1 MKTALFAPAK
11 ITVFHWMT
19 EFDVESKMHPFTMA
33 ILTLIVSASGFVVIG
48 PLIGFFI
55 AIPFFEGNVFDQIQN
70 IADPINHPEI
80 KVPLYVL
87 QGSATLI
94 GLALIPLVLSF
105 SIFKKGL
112 RSFFS
117 GADKDVKMFILVL
130 AITITFMAVNSAFI
144 HWNANF
150 HFPEFLNGF
159 ESWARDYEDRAEQ
172 LTKFMTQ
179 FSSTGEFV
187 LAFVVIAILPAIGE
201 EFVFRGM
208 LQPQLFRATNNIHVA
223 IWTSAIL
230 FSAFHLQFFGFVP
243 RMLLGALFGY
253 LYYWSGSLW
262 MPMFAHFVN
271 NGFSVIM
278 LYLNQKGVVNVDV
291 ESTEVVAPWPAI
303 LVFTLISGAL
313 LFYFKNFCDQK
324 KTLAN
329 GR

>member
-1 MKTALFAPAK
+1 
-11 ITVFHWMT
+11 MT
-19 EFDVESKMHPFTMA
+19 ELEAESNMHPLTMA
-33 ILTLIVSASGFVVIG
+33 ILTIVVSSFGFLLIG
-48 PLIGFFI
+48 PLLGFFL
-55 AIPFFEGNVFDQIQN
+55 AIPFFEGNLLDQLALLAN
-70 IADPINHPEI
+70 PADHPELRL
-80 KVPLYVL
+80 PLYIM

-94 GLALIPLVLSF
+94 GLALIPLILSF
-105 SIFKKGL
+105 SVFRKGL
-112 RSFFS
+112 KSFFS
-117 GADKDVKMFILVL
+117 AEIYGQMFFVVL

-144 HWNANF
+144 YWNANF
-150 HFPEFLNGF
+150 HFPEFLSGF
-159 ESWARDYEDRAEQ
+159 ETWAHEYEDRAEE

-179 FSSTGEFV
+179 FSSTGELA

-208 LQPQLFRATNNIHVA
+208 LQQQLFKASRNIHLA

-243 RMLLGALFGY
+243 RMMLGALFGY

-278 LYLNQKGVVNVDV
+278 LYLNQKGVIDVDV
-291 ESTEVVAPWPAI
+291 ESTDVVAPWPAI
-303 LVFTLISGAL
+303 LILTLISGVL
-313 LFYFKNFCDQK
+313 LYYFKIFFDRK
-324 KTLAN
+324 KNVAD